1 MLLSDSTSHIVHLH
15 IELIKLRKDEIMRL
29 NSLVVYIM
37 IGLGAGLLSQPNI
50 QLGVAEKSG
59 LVLAFV
65 GLGIYFVY
73 RVASCLLSIHYS
85 VLLLRNRNILSHRDA
100 SGLQFAGWHLI
111 AYGLA
116 TLVIAGVTALLV
128 NALIVML

>member
-1 MLLSDSTSHIVHLH
+1 MDSVHLH

-50 QLGVAEKSG
+50 QLDWVTKSG
-59 LVLAFV
+59 LVTAFLGF
-65 GLGIYFVY
+65 GLYFIY
-73 RVASCLLSIHYS
+73 RVTSCLLSMHYS
-85 VLLLRNRNILSHRDA
+85 IITLRNRNLLTHRDA
-100 SGLQFAGWHLI
+100 RGLQLSGGHLVL
-111 AYGLA
+111 YGLS

-128 NALIVML
+128 NALIVLL